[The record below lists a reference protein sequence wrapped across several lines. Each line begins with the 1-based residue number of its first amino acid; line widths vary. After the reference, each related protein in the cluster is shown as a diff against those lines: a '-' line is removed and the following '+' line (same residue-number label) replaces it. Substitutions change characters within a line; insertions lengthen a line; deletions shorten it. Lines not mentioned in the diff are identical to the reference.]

1 MSDLVTEEDLARARI
16 DPEFRLEFMAGKLEM
31 LLEALNKM
39 RRASDTQPEAAR
51 QIREGVDLAV
61 KLADR
66 LQQKGGP
73 RRLSSPDGS
82 LPSSEYPINRLVPS
96 ILVGS

>member
-1 MSDLVTEEDLARARI
+1 MSEQVTDEELERART
-16 DPEFRLEFMAGKLEM
+16 DPEFRQEFMAGKLEM

-39 RRASDTQPEAAR
+39 RQASGVEPQAAR

-66 LQQKGGP
+66 LQQKSGA
-73 RRLSSPDGS
+73 RSA
-82 LPSSEYPINRLVPS
+82 
-96 ILVGS
+96 

>member
-1 MSDLVTEEDLARARI
+1 MSDLVTEEELARART
-16 DPEFRLEFMAGKLEM
+16 DPEFRQEFMAGKLEM

-39 RRASDTQPEAAR
+39 RRSSDIKPQAAR

-66 LQQKGGP
+66 LQQKPGA
-73 RRLSSPDGS
+73 RSA
-82 LPSSEYPINRLVPS
+82 
-96 ILVGS
+96 

>member
-1 MSDLVTEEDLARARI
+1 MSELVNQEELERART
-16 DPEFRLEFMAGKLEM
+16 DPEFRQEFMAGKLEM

-39 RRASDTQPEAAR
+39 RRTSDIKPEAAR

-66 LQQKGGP
+66 LQQKSGA
-73 RRLSSPDGS
+73 RSA
-82 LPSSEYPINRLVPS
+82 
-96 ILVGS
+96 

>member
-1 MSDLVTEEDLARARI
+1 MSDLVTEEELARART
-16 DPEFRLEFMAGKLEM
+16 DPEFRQEFMAGKLEM

-39 RRASDTQPEAAR
+39 RRSSVIKPQAAR

-66 LQQKGGP
+66 LQQKPGA
-73 RRLSSPDGS
+73 RSA
-82 LPSSEYPINRLVPS
+82 
-96 ILVGS
+96 